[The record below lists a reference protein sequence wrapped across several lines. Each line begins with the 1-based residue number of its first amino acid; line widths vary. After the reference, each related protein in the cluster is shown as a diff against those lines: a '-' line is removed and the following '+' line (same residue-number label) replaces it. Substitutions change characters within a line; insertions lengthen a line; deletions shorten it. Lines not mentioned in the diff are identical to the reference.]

1 MSDDDTSAATSSSSR
16 ISVISYPMDEYSR
29 MLEKLNHE
37 DTPLLIIN
45 RTAKRRMLARGKKIE
60 LKSFASKEIL
70 PLSGHRII
78 VKESA
83 DDCFQFSTNIT
94 NIEGPIEGFERDDI
108 RKIELDSK
116 ESTLF
121 LASLRLSQLMLKAHQ
136 ARTSNGEEQ
145 VIVLSRELVD
155 LLEVLENFMAGESD
169 RHELLKSYIDLQ
181 GYATGRLSEFS
192 NQLEKEGLLGSV
204 SFTPIL
210 ISQDWFDQPV
220 DSSKESP
227 LLEPSFER
235 KYVSLASEKEDIDPN
250 EYLAK
255 SPDDEVS
262 TYIKEVL
269 FNSLAS
275 LFLLPTPKSE
285 RQLVEV
291 VQPRIT
297 LRIEIDEKTDP
308 YLGVIELAN
317 KILPAIEGSVDN
329 SEPVAKNVKQILEK
343 SKQENN
349 LRKLIN
355 DAPDTLMVQLEQIIE
370 NHNLESVMKLEL
382 SEKVSGVLK
391 YELSIEGKTKSVR
404 IIFGETIAIRGRIA
418 SISNSLNKLLIDIE
432 SLGSGRDSNSDVAD
446 LLPKWKKLL
455 ERLATLKS
463 KEQSLDK
470 ALTDV
475 NKIQTDLKV
484 LERKLKTKSSMIST
498 DESILWLGL
507 GQAGGQILREC
518 LLYALDNLNDARCS
532 ALVSALGLK
541 DQKVLNDHL
550 LNRRS
555 QDPTEVEKAES
566 ELIEECHRNLHVL
579 AMNLGGEIDAL
590 VSPDQPGYFLWGSD
604 VQESE
609 NTSVR
614 RKRRNTIK
622 LDIDQDGAGGKTGIG
637 RAFGFA
643 RQSEI
648 IEALRDVGQK
658 RDRTPKHIIV
668 THSFAGGSG
677 SGLVLPVLQMLRK
690 IFDSETMIWVISVGQ
705 GKSEERESA
714 SFNTPFILSDILQ
727 AHYDGIHSPMDPFNF
742 GEWEQ
747 IIWELNDGHS
757 EMNKE
762 LGNLGKVIGAF
773 EDGVEFMDYFDNSDY
788 GKKLYERKR
797 NHLSRDRNI
806 KSSISSNENTYWSK
820 KEDLPTKTDILN
832 HTELIN
838 LLPKNESS
846 TRAFNDWCTEYN
858 QHGRRPSLDFWYDWI
873 ESISDPL
880 GTRLSGLVKTTK
892 ITAGNDKE
900 ESSRNF
906 VPSLTGTH
914 LDAIFERL
922 RFTVFTSES
931 SSDSTSNDK
940 KKFKPIPELEPLKNL
955 FADKLMQVE
964 ESERETLF
972 NEYQKICQAYSTHLD
987 NYNKIRRE
995 ITIRVQALS
1004 KSSNDLGI
1012 KNIIISNAHLER
1024 GVEASGIPVEEKS
1037 YTVFNAVVFDFIV
1050 NIIGSQL
1057 PSHNYISGKMEYFDK
1072 QDLSNHTKPPMV
1084 VGLLEQNDSLSLEDT
1099 VHASSRENL
1108 YQKAQ
1113 GLFYQIFLSES
1124 IMPGQINPFYAG
1136 NEARSVGLRATF
1148 NSFMGIRMTYLL
1160 QHNPYQLMSQ
1170 EEPEMLK
1177 ELTVSI
1183 SEQWPNPESVI
1194 YGQDFDQRESI
1205 KKDLGFSGWNMAN
1218 MIRWVSCFELDTLK
1232 SILGGNFKLNKES
1245 LDGYF
1250 LPQTPQLDL
1259 KHARTASSIS
1269 GFESSSGQVN
1279 IGALSEILP
1288 KLGIWT
1294 EDILAAHS
1302 PSFLTSYL
1310 IGPLLEMATRA
1321 HSNSPDNSD
1330 SVSTGY
1336 LNILADLHLNP
1347 DTSFTDEGSSKGL
1360 EDALVMWT
1368 ELLPSEDKQAI
1379 EGALNAYDLQI
1390 IDKLVDQK
1398 PFMTL
1403 RLHPRLHRF
1412 LNAIRDSVKGPGV
1425 SILPARS
1432 MSASISR
1439 YLSPDVTNE
1448 EIGEFSAPLFTR
1460 ALDLMNKNR
1469 YVGLLPDE
1477 RFFNWSVLLRI
1488 LLLGDVVNARI
1499 FIDKLQHLAK
1509 ANGIDLEQFE
1519 ADIEECLQHQYSK
1532 SHFTVYSDPQTV
1544 CEQASILVKRI
1555 VSSKN
1560 LTSRFAEKYP
1570 HFADSTTEWLRIV
1583 ESNWEEGTTPDDVE
1597 EFNPG
1602 TLRFISHVLQIEL
1615 SRISNS
1621 DASSGENADEPVS
1634 EFNII
1639 DTRTE
1644 GVLQVQRLLFEILTN
1659 LNEALTQSEYI
1670 SKDAST
1676 ERVRFQM
1683 SGFSDR
1689 IHGQPSGLLVQV
1701 HTDSS
1706 YRGDNDQSV
1715 EAMRDSIYASID
1727 KVSDSKEFFTKSFF
1741 GPRASVTTSL
1751 QQAPISEAST
1761 TFRRVIGHLGGYEPE
1776 SYLEKTKLHP
1786 YVFLYNILW
1795 LSAKINVWCKGN
1807 NNLFAKNFIIPTAV
1821 IEQHYSNPGSLHG
1834 SAQSLVTDSVFQNGI
1849 EVPRDDLRDFENAG
1863 KPGETYRS
1871 MGRLIGIMVL
1881 RHIYASKE
1889 HRKFIG
1895 EGPDSVLPQR
1905 IFKVL
1910 ESDKILQK
1918 FAQSYR
1924 GDSLVASSAVV
1935 SKKSTDSSALA
1946 ALKAK
1951 LAGLK
1956 KENPSGNEKPDT
1968 LESRTIAWLKAYK
1981 AWFEYSNPR
1990 SNDQLS
1996 ALLDAESSLQD
2007 DLN

>member
-1 MSDDDTSAATSSSSR
+1 MSDVDTSAAPSSSSR

-45 RTAKRRMLARGKKIE
+45 RTAKRRMLARGKRIE
-60 LKSFASKEIL
+60 LKSFACKEIL

-83 DDCFQFSTNIT
+83 DDCFQFSTNTT
-94 NIEGPIEGFERDDI
+94 NVEGPIVERNDI

-116 ESTLF
+116 EATLF
-121 LASLRLSQLMLKAHQ
+121 LASLRLSQLMLKGHH
-136 ARTSNGEEQ
+136 ARAPSGEDRI
-145 VIVLSRELVD
+145 IVVSRVLVD
-155 LLEVLENFMAGESD
+155 LLEVLENFIAGESD
-169 RHELLKSYIDLQ
+169 RHELLNSYLDLQ
-181 GYATGRLSEFS
+181 KYVTERVREFS
-192 NQLEKEGLLGSV
+192 LQLEKEGLSESTLST
-204 SFTPIL
+204 SSS
-210 ISQDWFDQPV
+210 ISQGWFDQSV
-220 DSSKESP
+220 GLEKGIP
-227 LLEPSFER
+227 LLEPVFER
-235 KYVSLASEKEDIDPN
+235 NYVSVASVKDDIDPN

-262 TYIKEVL
+262 IYIKEVL
-269 FNSLAS
+269 FHSLAS
-275 LFLLPTPKSE
+275 LFSLGKPKSE
-285 RQLVEV
+285 RQFVEV
-291 VQPRIT
+291 LQPPIT
-297 LRIEIDEKTDP
+297 LRIEIDEKTNP
-308 YLGVIELAN
+308 YVDVIELAN
-317 KILPAIEGSVDN
+317 KILPAIKGSVEN
-329 SEPVAKNVKQILEK
+329 EEQVAKDIKSILEK
-343 SKQENN
+343 ASQENN
-349 LRKLIN
+349 ISKLIN
-355 DAPDTLMVQLEQIIE
+355 DAPDTLMAELEQIIE
-370 NHNLESVMKLEL
+370 NNNLESVMKSEL
-382 SEKVSGVLK
+382 SEKISGVLDHEISK
-391 YELSIEGKTKSVR
+391 KDNPKSIR
-404 IIFGETIAIRGRIA
+404 IIFGETIALRGRIV
-418 SISNSLNKLLIDIE
+418 SVSNSLNRLLAEIE
-432 SLGSGRDSNSDVAD
+432 SLGSGRDSNSDVAS
-446 LLPKWKKLL
+446 LLSPWKKLF
-455 ERLATLKS
+455 ERLAKLKV
-463 KEQSLDK
+463 ERQSIEN
-470 ALTDV
+470 AETDI
-475 NKIQTDLKV
+475 NNIQTELNG
-484 LERKLKTKSSMIST
+484 LERQLKNKSSNIPT

-541 DQKVLNDHL
+541 DQLKLNEYL
-550 LNRRS
+550 LDRRN
-555 QDPTEVEKAES
+555 QDPSKVEKAEE
-566 ELIEECHRNLHVL
+566 ELIEECNRNLHVL

-609 NTSVR
+609 NSSVR
-614 RKRRNTIK
+614 RKKRNTIK

-648 IEALRDVGQK
+648 IEALRDVGK
-658 RDRTPKHIIV
+658 KNDRTPRHIII

-727 AHYDGIHSPMDPFNF
+727 AHYDGIHSPMDPFNL

-747 IIWELNDGHS
+747 FIWELNEEHK
-757 EMNKE
+757 EMNKQLTHLAVA
-762 LGNLGKVIGAF
+762 LGGI
-773 EDGVEFMDYFDNSDY
+773 EEGVSFMDYFDNSEY
-788 GKKLYERKR
+788 GKRKLHESKR
-797 NHLSRDRNI
+797 AQINRDRNI
-806 KSSISSNENTYWSK
+806 KSSITSNEKTYWSEK
-820 KEDLPTKTDILN
+820 NDLPKQTDKILT
-832 HTELIN
+832 HTELID
-838 LLPKNESS
+838 LLPKNEPS
-846 TRAFNDWCTEYN
+846 TRAFNDWCTQYN

-880 GTRLSGLVKTTK
+880 GTRVSGLVKTTK
-892 ITAGNDKE
+892 ITAGNDKD

-906 VPSLTGTH
+906 VPSLTGAH
-914 LDAIFERL
+914 LDVIFERL
-922 RFTVFTSES
+922 RFTVFTSENS
-931 SSDSTSNDK
+931 PESTSNDK
-940 KKFKPIPELEPLKNL
+940 KKLQPLPELEPLKNL
-955 FADKLMQVE
+955 LAGALMKVD

-972 NEYQKICQAYSTHLD
+972 NRFKEVCQAYSTHLD
-987 NYNKIRRE
+987 NYNKVRRE
-995 ITIRVQALS
+995 ITIRVQGLS

-1084 VGLLEQNDSLSLEDT
+1084 VGLLEQNDSLSLEET
-1099 VHASSRENL
+1099 VHASSRQNL
-1108 YQKAQ
+1108 YDKSQN
-1113 GLFYQIFLSES
+1113 LFYKVFLSEF
-1124 IMPGQINPFYAG
+1124 ITAGKINPFYAG
-1136 NEARSVGLRATF
+1136 NQARSVELRSPF
-1148 NSFMGIRMTYLL
+1148 NSFLGIRMTYLL
-1160 QHNPYQLMSQ
+1160 QHNPYELMSQ
-1170 EEPEMLK
+1170 EEPELLK
-1177 ELTVSI
+1177 ELTAFI
-1183 SEQWPNPESVI
+1183 SEQWSNQEAVI
-1194 YGQDFDQRESI
+1194 YGQGFDERESI
-1205 KKDLGFSGWNMAN
+1205 NKDLGFSGWNMEN
-1218 MIRWVSCFELDTLK
+1218 MIRWVTCFEFDTLS
-1232 SILGGNFKLNKES
+1232 SILGNTFDLKED
-1245 LDGYF
+1245 LLKGYF
-1250 LPQTPQLDL
+1250 LPQIPQLDM
-1259 KHARTASSIS
+1259 KHARTSSSIS
-1269 GFESSSGQVN
+1269 GFESLSGQVN
-1279 IGALSEILP
+1279 LGALVKVFP

-1294 EDILAAHS
+1294 EDVLAAHS
-1302 PSFLTSYL
+1302 PAFLNSYL
-1310 IGPLLEMATRA
+1310 VGPLLKMAA
-1321 HSNSPDNSD
+1321 EEHSTSGDYD
-1330 SVSTGY
+1330 GEISVDY
-1336 LNILADLHLNP
+1336 LNLLAELNLNP
-1347 DTSFTDEGSSKGL
+1347 DTSFNDIGSSEGL
-1360 EDALVMWT
+1360 EDARDMLG
-1368 ELLPSEDKQAI
+1368 ELPSKDKQAI
-1379 EGALNAYDLQI
+1379 EAALNAYDLQI
-1390 IDKLVDQK
+1390 KHQLVDGK
-1398 PFMTL
+1398 PSMTL

-1412 LNAIRDSVKGPGV
+1412 LNVIRDSVKGPGAT
-1425 SILPARS
+1425 ILPARS

-1439 YLSPDVTNE
+1439 YISPDASNE

-1477 RFFNWSVLLRI
+1477 RFFNWAVLLRI
-1488 LLLGDVVNARI
+1488 LLLGDVENART
-1499 FIDKLQHLAK
+1499 FIDKLQHSSE
-1509 ANGIDLEQFE
+1509 ANDVDLEQFE
-1519 ADIEECLQHQYSK
+1519 AEIKECLQHQYSK

-1544 CEQASILVKRI
+1544 CDQASILVKRI

-1560 LTSRFAEKYP
+1560 LTSRFANAYP
-1570 HFADSTTEWLRIV
+1570 HFEDSTTEWLRIV
-1583 ESNWEEGTTPDDVE
+1583 NSQWEEDTTPDDVE
-1597 EFNPG
+1597 VFDPSS
-1602 TLRFISHVLQIEL
+1602 LRFLSHILQIEL
-1615 SRISNS
+1615 SRNSNE
-1621 DASSGENADEPVS
+1621 DASSVKKAEDPVS

-1689 IHGQPSGLLVQV
+1689 IHGQPSGLLVQI

-1706 YRGDNDQSV
+1706 YRGDNDASI
-1715 EAMRDSIYASID
+1715 ESIRDSIYASID
-1727 KVSDSKEFFTKSFF
+1727 KVSDSKEFFTKSYF
-1741 GPRASVTTSL
+1741 GPRASITTSL

-1795 LSAKINVWCKGN
+1795 LSAKINVWSKGN

-1821 IEQHYSNPGSLHG
+1821 IEQHYSNPESLHG

-1871 MGRLIGIMVL
+1871 MGRLIGIMAL
-1881 RHIYASKE
+1881 RHVYASEDHK
-1889 HRKFIG
+1889 KFIG
-1895 EGPDSVLPQR
+1895 DGTDYVLSKTV
-1905 IFKVL
+1905 FKIL

-1924 GDSLVASSAVV
+1924 ADSLVASSVVV
-1935 SKKSTDSSALA
+1935 SKKSTDSSALS

-1956 KENPSGNEKPDT
+1956 EKSGSEENQNNDT
-1968 LESRTIAWLKAYK
+1968 LETRTIAWLKAYK

-1990 SNDQLS
+1990 SNDILS